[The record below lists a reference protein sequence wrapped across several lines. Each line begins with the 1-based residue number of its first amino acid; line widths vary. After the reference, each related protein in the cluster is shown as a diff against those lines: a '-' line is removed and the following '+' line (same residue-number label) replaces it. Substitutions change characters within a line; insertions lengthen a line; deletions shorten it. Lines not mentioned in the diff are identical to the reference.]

1 MKSRINIKTIAA
13 MYKAAKSNQVNR
25 AYCKREQL
33 LKLLPSF
40 NEGNGLVSLEDIIP
54 RDLPENIEFNYL
66 NEVVVNYLDEWCSN
80 GYFSRWTNFGTDL
93 YFDWKR
99 LVSMLKWS

>member
-1 MKSRINIKTIAA
+1 MKSRISNSTIAA
-13 MYKAAKSNQVNR
+13 MYKAAESNQVNR

-54 RDLPENIEFNYL
+54 RDLPEDVAWDYL
-66 NEVVVNYLDEWCSN
+66 NEVVVGYLDEWCDNS
-80 GYFSRWTNFGTDL
+80 YVSRWTNFGTDL
-93 YFDWKR
+93 YFDWER